1 VIGRVRRVATVRG
14 GDVRAATHVRGL
26 MGLNRD

>member
-14 GDVRAATHVRGL
+14 GEVRAAIHVQVWWG
-26 MGLNRD
+26 